1 MANQDPIFL
10 AIKWSLLIINVISAV
25 YICIIFLEYLFNNH
39 RHGFS
44 VPFMFNCV
52 VGFLIS
58 FLGAYAGESSCQ
70 RDQRIVFCRLTDMR
84 LNGFAVLLFP
94 TAYHEQYNLLIIYGI
109 VLIINIVIA
118 SFGGDF
124 VYRANLGLYV
134 VCIVLAFLFAYI
146 LHRGGTISGSNV

>member
-25 YICIIFLEYLFNNH
+25 YICIIFLEYLFNSN

-58 FLGAYAGESSCQ
+58 FMGAYAGESAICS
-70 RDQRIVFCRLTDMR
+70 LWKK
-84 LNGFAVLLFP
+84 
-94 TAYHEQYNLLIIYGI
+94 
-109 VLIINIVIA
+109 
-118 SFGGDF
+118 
-124 VYRANLGLYV
+124 
-134 VCIVLAFLFAYI
+134 
-146 LHRGGTISGSNV
+146 